1 MRGMQ
6 RVIWLGAAAAALAAC
21 AGMAAAQGPG
31 PANVAAQ
38 KVAMQKL
45 AFLAGKWSGPITVH
59 EGPGPALHM
68 TQTESVEY
76 KLDGLVLLIE
86 GKSTDT
92 AGKAEFEALATIAW
106 DDATQGYRIRAYN
119 AGHYVDVPLTAEK
132 DGFSWR
138 FQAGPVRIENAMHL
152 TSDGQ
157 WKEETNVTVP
167 GRPTFPTVEM
177 LLKHA
182 Q

>member
-1 MRGMQ
+1 MRNMQ
-6 RVIWLGAAAAALAAC
+6 SVIRLGAAGAALAAC
-21 AGMAAAQGPG
+21 AGMAAAQAPG
-31 PANVAAQ
+31 QQNVAAQ
-38 KVAMQKL
+38 KEAMQKL
-45 AFLAGKWSGPITVH
+45 AFLAGSWSGPIAVH
-59 EGPGPALHM
+59 QGPGPALQM
-68 TQTESVEY
+68 TQTESVAY
-76 KLDGLVLLIE
+76 KLDRLVLLVE
-86 GKSTDT
+86 GKSTDA
-92 AGKAEFEALATIAW
+92 AGKTEFEALATIAW

-119 AGHYVDVPLTAEK
+119 AGHYVDEPLTVDK
-132 DGFSWR
+132 DGFTWG
-138 FQAGPVRIENAMHL
+138 FDAGPVHIQNAMHL